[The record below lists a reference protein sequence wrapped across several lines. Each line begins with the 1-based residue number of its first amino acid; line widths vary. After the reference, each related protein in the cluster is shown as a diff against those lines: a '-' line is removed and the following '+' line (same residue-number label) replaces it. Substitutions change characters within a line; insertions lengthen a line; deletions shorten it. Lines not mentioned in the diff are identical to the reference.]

1 MGPTRPY
8 KRKPRGLPGA
18 LHLGW
23 LCVVAFSAENRE
35 STFPENAPVRGRIFC
50 GKPGVHFSGK
60 CSCAWSHFLRKTG
73 SPLFRKML
81 PLRGRIFCGKPG
93 GHFSGKCF
101 QRSEVAAV
109 EVAVQIEAHVRIGIG
124 TEIVVV
130 VVNRGALRRR
140 TRLSFR
146 ATDRL
151 VELRGMLGGLDA
163 ARTCLCEGRR
173 SDHGGERRHGK

>member
-23 LCVVAFSAENRE
+23 LCVVAFSAENRK
-35 STFPENAPVRGRIFC
+35 STFPENA
-50 GKPGVHFSGK
+50 
-60 CSCAWSHFLRKTG
+60 
-73 SPLFRKML
+73 

-93 GHFSGKCF
+93 VHFSGKCF

-163 ARTCLCEGRR
+163 ARACLCEGRR

>member
-23 LCVVAFSAENRE
+23 LCVVAFSKENRK
-35 STFPENAPVRGRIFC
+35 STFPENASFAR
-50 GKPGVHFSGK
+50 
-60 CSCAWSHFLRKTG
+60 SHFLRKTG

-81 PLRGRIFCGKPG
+81 
-93 GHFSGKCF
+93 

-163 ARTCLCEGRR
+163 ARACLCEGRR

>member
-23 LCVVAFSAENRE
+23 LCVVAFSAENRK
-35 STFPENAPVRGRIFC
+35 STFPENASF
-50 GKPGVHFSGK
+50 
-60 CSCAWSHFLRKTG
+60 AWSHFLRKTG

-93 GHFSGKCF
+93 VHFSGKCFLCVGRIFCGKPGVHFSGKCF

-109 EVAVQIEAHVRIGIG
+109 
-124 TEIVVV
+124 
-130 VVNRGALRRR
+130 
-140 TRLSFR
+140 
-146 ATDRL
+146 
-151 VELRGMLGGLDA
+151 
-163 ARTCLCEGRR
+163 
-173 SDHGGERRHGK
+173 

>member
-8 KRKPRGLPGA
+8 KTKPRGLPGA
-18 LHLGW
+18 LHLDW
-23 LCVVAFSAENRE
+23 FCVVAFSAENRE

-81 PLRGRIFCGKPG
+81 
-93 GHFSGKCF
+93 

-163 ARTCLCEGRR
+163 ARARLCEGRR
-173 SDHGGERRHGK
+173 SDHGGERRHSK

>member
-1 MGPTRPY
+1 MHPTRPY
-8 KRKPRGLPGA
+8 KTKPRGLPGA
-18 LHLGW
+18 LHLVG
-23 LCVVAFSAENRE
+23 F
-35 STFPENAPVRGRIFC
+35 
-50 GKPGVHFSGK
+50 
-60 CSCAWSHFLRKTG
+60 AWSHFLRKTG

-81 PLRGRIFCGKPG
+81 
-93 GHFSGKCF
+93 

-151 VELRGMLGGLDA
+151 VELRD
-163 ARTCLCEGRR
+163 RKST
-173 SDHGGERRHGK
+173 

>member
-23 LCVVAFSAENRE
+23 LCVVAFSEENRE

-50 GKPGVHFSGK
+50 GKPEVHFSGK

-81 PLRGRIFCGKPG
+81 LCVVAFSAENRESTFPENAPAIRSRGR
-93 GHFSGKCF
+93 
-101 QRSEVAAV
+101 
-109 EVAVQIEAHVRIGIG
+109 
-124 TEIVVV
+124 
-130 VVNRGALRRR
+130 
-140 TRLSFR
+140 
-146 ATDRL
+146 
-151 VELRGMLGGLDA
+151 
-163 ARTCLCEGRR
+163 
-173 SDHGGERRHGK
+173 

>member
-1 MGPTRPY
+1 MTTDGSDAPIQDKAPGVA
-8 KRKPRGLPGA
+8 RGFASGLV
-18 LHLGW
+18 L
-23 LCVVAFSAENRE
+23 
-35 STFPENAPVRGRIFC
+35 RGRIFC

-81 PLRGRIFCGKPG
+81 
-93 GHFSGKCF
+93 

-130 VVNRGALRRR
+130 GVNRGALRRR

-163 ARTCLCEGRR
+163 ARACLCEGRR